1 MTLLP
6 CGHDPARQFWGKC
19 GVCGSLNRAGN
30 SPTVSEPRT
39 DSLIAAWR
47 KWSDRFATGQGG
59 ETPIRDAFAAG
70 WDARAEA
77 AQPIDVERLAR
88 ALTSRWRMVKA
99 AGPRNGPTP
108 LELARAIRSEYARL
122 SEEEG

>member
-1 MTLLP
+1 MT
-6 CGHDPARQFWGKC
+6 RE
-19 GVCGSLNRAGN
+19 
-30 SPTVSEPRT
+30 SPTISEPRT
-39 DSLIAAWR
+39 
-47 KWSDRFATGQGG
+47 
-59 ETPIRDAFAAG
+59 AAG
-70 WDARAEA
+70 RQFVAGMERPEWHERRDDVRAAVLAIEAEA